1 MQFNY
6 HHNYRIKRSHSKA
19 GKYHVGISLSQLQ
32 GKCILCSEMNNQ
44 NFLGVDRSCDADM
57 NISVE
62 RQEPGKK
69 LSLSI
74 FLLLSLRICCSE

>member
-19 GKYHVGISLSQLQ
+19 GKYQVGISLSQLQ
-32 GKCILCSEMNNQ
+32 GKCILCSEMNNW
-44 NFLGVDRSCDADM
+44 NLLDGDRSCDADT
-57 NISVE
+57 NDISIE

-74 FLLLSLRICCSE
+74 RFIIVT